1 MHCRAGSNASLGR
14 PEHAVGPARMNLQVS
29 PLPVTESS
37 ARRAGR
43 DATSRRVY
51 ERCRLGVLGRGEN
64 ASLPQQNQRGP
75 AKLPK
80 TTVYAQRRHM
90 SDADMPQK
98 RRISAAKAPHDV
110 KHRVSPACFSRI
122 FRACA
127 RGNYEILSGEL
138 RDPVGGFLKPVVCGR
153 RAFSSSRGGF
163 RRKS

>member
-1 MHCRAGSNASLGR
+1 MAHACRLRGCEGGIVKPCLWIQCRAAARVLVTLPVCGMSGQARALVWAGPNALSGRLERVVGQARTRRRAGPNASLGR
-14 PEHAVGPARMNLQVS
+14 PEHAVGPARMDLQVS

-98 RRISAAKAPHDV
+98 RRMT
-110 KHRVSPACFSRI
+110 
-122 FRACA
+122 
-127 RGNYEILSGEL
+127 
-138 RDPVGGFLKPVVCGR
+138 
-153 RAFSSSRGGF
+153 
-163 RRKS
+163 